1 MAKNVVIRPSV
12 REQYQK
18 FMARG
23 RVLFFT
29 APCGFGKSIL
39 AETLLAGQ
47 QVLSLTAGEPDFALP
62 ADDKDWQVLLIDDL
76 RQMTEEPDQ
85 QALCQ
90 LVREYSDR
98 RFVLLSRGAV
108 PG

>member
-29 APCGFGKSIL
+29 APCGFGKSTL

-62 ADDKDWQVLLIDDL
+62 VDDKDWQVLF
-76 RQMTEEPDQ
+76 
-85 QALCQ
+85 
-90 LVREYSDR
+90 DR
-98 RFVLLSRGAV
+98 
-108 PG
+108 

>member
-29 APCGFGKSIL
+29 APCGFGKSTL

-76 RQMTEEPDQ
+76 HRMRINPNPQHLPE
-85 QALCQ
+85 
-90 LVREYSDR
+90 
-98 RFVLLSRGAV
+98 
-108 PG
+108 

>member
-47 QVLSLTAGEPDFALP
+47 QVLSLTG
-62 ADDKDWQVLLIDDL
+62 
-76 RQMTEEPDQ
+76 
-85 QALCQ
+85 
-90 LVREYSDR
+90 
-98 RFVLLSRGAV
+98 G
-108 PG
+108 

>member
-29 APCGFGKSIL
+29 APCGCGKSTL
-39 AETLLAGQ
+39 AETLLAGA
-47 QVLSLTAGEPDFALP
+47 AGAFSH
-62 ADDKDWQVLLIDDL
+62 
-76 RQMTEEPDQ
+76 R
-85 QALCQ
+85 
-90 LVREYSDR
+90 
-98 RFVLLSRGAV
+98 RGAGLR
-108 PG
+108 PAGG

>member
-62 ADDKDWQVLLIDDL
+62 GVIS
-76 RQMTEEPDQ
+76 MI
-85 QALCQ
+85 
-90 LVREYSDR
+90 RE
-98 RFVLLSRGAV
+98 RFF
-108 PG
+108 PGNRSA